1 MANNKF
7 ERLNVADKL
16 ADAMIAEIKNKDYTE
31 TIVHLGDDTQEFFD
45 TIIGLFS
52 LKICSF
58 LLEYAKDHLEEKE
71 DIEPDEESLK
81 DYEML
86 KKLFN
91 NQGEG

>member
-1 MANNKF
+1 MANNKS

-31 TIVHLGDDTQEFFD
+31 TIVHLEDDAQEFFD

-91 NQGEG
+91 NQL

>member
-31 TIVHLGDDTQEFFD
+31 TIVHLEDDAQEFFD

-58 LLEYAKDHLEEKE
+58 LLEYAQTNEQIKKE
-71 DIEPDEESLK
+71 IEADEENLK
-81 DYEML
+81 DFEML

-91 NQGEG
+91 IEGEG

>member
-31 TIVHLGDDTQEFFD
+31 TIVHLEDDAQEFFD